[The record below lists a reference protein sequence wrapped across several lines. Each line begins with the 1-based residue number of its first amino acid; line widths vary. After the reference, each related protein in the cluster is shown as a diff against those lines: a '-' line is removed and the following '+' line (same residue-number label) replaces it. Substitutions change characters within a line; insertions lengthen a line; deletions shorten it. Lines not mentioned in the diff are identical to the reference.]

1 MCAKLCLMLYNPM
14 DCSMSGFPV
23 HHYLIK
29 SAQTH
34 VHWVSDVIQPS
45 HLLSPSSPALNLSS
59 IRVFY
64 KGLALCIKWPNYW
77 SFSLSISTF
86 NEYLRLIS
94 FRIDWFDLL
103 AIQRILKCLF
113 HTTIRKHQF
122 FNIQPS
128 FFVVRFLYPYMTT
141 GKTTALTVRT
151 FVSKV
156 MSLLFNM
163 QSRFVIAFLPR
174 IKVF

>member
-1 MCAKLCLMLYNPM
+1 MSDSLWPHGLQHARLLCLP
-14 DCSMSGFPV
+14 
-23 HHYLIK
+23 
-29 SAQTH
+29 
-34 VHWVSDVIQPS
+34 
-45 HLLSPSSPALNLSS
+45 LSPSLLKFTS
-59 IRVFY
+59 IDSVMPNHLILCCPLLLLPSVFPNIEDFSNE
-64 KGLALCIKWPNYW
+64 LVLHIRWPNYW

-128 FFVVRFLYPYMTT
+128 FFVVRFSYPYMTT